1 LLGVDVR
8 PTLKAVHILIQ
19 TLLVSAVVMGAAHT
33 VARERLFE
41 PLRRQLGGKET
52 WLGYLVSCP
61 YCVSHWIAFLLVPVT
76 QTYPLQV
83 TRHWGIASTIL
94 TWFLS
99 SLLVAV
105 VASFLRILFYVAD
118 EKQSLLRTTEHAVR
132 KGRTAPKIDASGSD
146 APSYGA

>member
-1 LLGVDVR
+1 
-8 PTLKAVHILIQ
+8 VHFLIQ
-19 TLLVSAVVMGAAHT
+19 TLFVSAVVMGAAHT

-41 PLRRQLGGKET
+41 PLRRYLGGKET

-61 YCVSHWIAFLLVPVT
+61 YCVSHWIAFVLVPVT
-76 QTYPLQV
+76 QTYPIHV
-83 TRHWGIASTIL
+83 VRHWGIVASIL

-118 EKQSLLRTTEHAVR
+118 EKQSLLRTTEHVVR
-132 KGRTAPKIDASGSD
+132 EGRAAPKVDASASD

>member
-1 LLGVDVR
+1 
-8 PTLKAVHILIQ
+8 VHVLIQ
-19 TLLVSAVVMGAAHT
+19 MLLVSAVVMGAAHT

-41 PLRRQLGGKET
+41 PLRRHLGGKET

-61 YCVSHWIAFLLVPVT
+61 YCVSHWIAFVLVPVT
-76 QTYPLQV
+76 QTYPLHV
-83 TRHWGIASTIL
+83 TRPWGILANIL

-132 KGRTAPKIDASGSD
+132 QGRQAPKVDAGAPD